1 MTNSGC
7 ATLGVGIGD
16 HDENGAEPLDE
27 HHRTNCLLFK
37 GSLCRSVRDIM
48 EKQWRKFKKRLR
60 SSVRT
65 SPGAQNTGWM
75 DINTVMEIFRQMSV
89 LQGQTQRIGSKE
101 SNTQHR
107 IIHMDLRPD
116 HFRVY
121 KDKTSSEGSK
131 YIVKLVGAGC
141 AVDGSM
147 RLDSIADRTRAA
159 CLISSTTTQRYHAPE
174 IFLFTDELTDKYD
187 ELTDK

>member
-1 MTNSGC
+1 
-7 ATLGVGIGD
+7 
-16 HDENGAEPLDE
+16 
-27 HHRTNCLLFK
+27 
-37 GSLCRSVRDIM
+37 
-48 EKQWRKFKKRLR
+48 
-60 SSVRT
+60 
-65 SPGAQNTGWM
+65 M

-101 SNTQHR
+101 SNAQHR

-159 CLISSTTTQRYHAPE
+159 CLISSTTTQRYRAPE
-174 IFLFTDELTDKYD
+174 NFLLTDELTDKYD